1 MSSKKSLFSRVGPG
15 LITVCV
21 VVGPGSIVTSSNVGA
36 QFGFELLWV
45 LLVAVILMLTFMTL
59 GARLG
64 VMADSNPGDLIR
76 QRWGRW
82 LTLVLGI
89 SVFTIAATFQFAN
102 NLGVIAAIESWSSP
116 SVDAAAIT
124 ASSDSDQTEPSTRQ
138 SCLLYTSDAA
148 DEE

>member
-64 VMADSNPGDLIR
+64 VMADSNPG
-76 QRWGRW
+76 
-82 LTLVLGI
+82 
-89 SVFTIAATFQFAN
+89 
-102 NLGVIAAIESWSSP
+102 
-116 SVDAAAIT
+116 
-124 ASSDSDQTEPSTRQ
+124 
-138 SCLLYTSDAA
+138 
-148 DEE
+148 